1 METQERKAYAT
12 DFGVEKGLP
21 KEEVVYT
28 GLPSAPQVCLGEP
41 WVTFSPSIIIVSAP
55 YTLIWT
61 INNNGHMTFKKT
73 AQSNLIPHY
82 LHHPGERP
90 LSGSLILSLT
100 ALCQRHHMDSPAA
113 SLSPSHICSVFT
125 LPGIAIP

>member
-1 METQERKAYAT
+1 METQERKVYAT

-82 LHHPGERP
+82 LYTTLESAPCP
-90 LSGSLILSLT
+90 VLSFSLSL
-100 ALCQRHHMDSPAA
+100 LCA
-113 SLSPSHICSVFT
+113 SVTTWIHLQLLSHLLTFVQCS
-125 LPGIAIP
+125 LYLE